1 MKKLAHDTL
10 KDNAKFKKVIDTT
23 AGCTVSTH
31 CGPNTI
37 GIIYYNNEVK

>member
-1 MKKLAHDTL
+1 MTDLIKNTL
-10 KDNAKFKKVIDTT
+10 KEKANFKKVVETN

-37 GIIYYNNEVK
+37 GIIYYNNVE